1 MTAVHAQ
8 DILHSDLSSMN
19 ILVTKDYVAKISDFG
34 ISTKGKQLSAD
45 GCGSA
50 RWRAPEMFIRTANK
64 KGKMIGD
71 ICTNKIDVYGYS
83 IILWELFHMPAI
95 PWEEDLDEMVEK
107 KVLSGQRMKLSD
119 NVGSSW
125 KQLIQSCWN
134 QDPEQ
139 RPSFHRIVQIIE
151 QIPQQ
156 N

>member
-1 MTAVHAQ
+1 
-8 DILHSDLSSMN
+8 
-19 ILVTKDYVAKISDFG
+19 
-34 ISTKGKQLSAD
+34 
-45 GCGSA
+45 
-50 RWRAPEMFIRTANK
+50 
-64 KGKMIGD
+64 MIGD

-83 IILWELFHMPAI
+83 IILWELFHMSAI
-95 PWEEDLDEMVEK
+95 TWEEDLDEMVER
-107 KVLSGQRMKLSD
+107 KVLSEQRMKLLD
-119 NVGSSW
+119 NRGSSW

>member
-1 MTAVHAQ
+1 M
-8 DILHSDLSSMN
+8 
-19 ILVTKDYVAKISDFG
+19 
-34 ISTKGKQLSAD
+34 SAD

-50 RWRAPEMFIRTANK
+50 RWRAPEMFIGTANK

-83 IILWELFHMPAI
+83 IILWELFHMSAI
-95 PWEEDLDEMVEK
+95 TWEEDLDEMVER
-107 KVLSGQRMKLSD
+107 KVLSEQRMKLLD
-119 NVGSSW
+119 NRGSSW

-139 RPSFHRIVQIIE
+139 RPSFHRIVQTELKFSNKVSFICYAFGIGTALE
-151 QIPQQ
+151 AQKVAESSACS